1 MKTKS
6 ILLTTFLLLITLWV
20 GAAEFDKATYY
31 SAANNTCGATLKTK
45 MRTIINGECNG
56 VQFSQMSYGSG
67 YLNGV
72 WGAFQ
77 TTDCVAGTSTI
88 IDRYSCITSYTVGTD
103 QGSSSSEEGKGGYNR
118 EHSFPK
124 SWFGGSTS
132 AGPGTDL
139 FHIYPTDVTVNNKR
153 SAYPF
158 GEVRNASFTSSGAYP
173 SKLGTGGY
181 GSQTSYTVFEPADKW
196 KGDFAR
202 TYFYMVTCY
211 ENDIVSWYNNYSNT
225 DVTKVLNGTK
235 YPAFQT
241 WYLDMM
247 LKWAENDPVDEIETA
262 RNEAVMAKQHNRNP
276 FIDYPGLE
284 QYIWGTFKTT
294 NVSINNYVDP
304 YNGTPPAPTP
314 SITLSPAT
322 ASLTVG
328 NSLTLTATTQNATG
342 ATVTWTSSNTSVATV
357 TGGTVTALAE
367 GTAVI
372 TAKITV
378 GGTTY
383 SATCDVTVTRNETP
397 PVVGGDYV
405 KVTSAPADW
414 SGTYLIVCEDASVAL
429 NGALSSL
436 DVVSN
441 TISVSPTN
449 NQITSTPTTEAA
461 EFTIASRT
469 SGGYSIMT
477 KGGTYIGHSG
487 SNNALKTSSSDDFEN
502 GISVS
507 DGNVTI
513 TCNGKNLRF
522 NSSSGQTRFRYFG
535 SDQTAIQLYKKTES
549 APAVPG
555 ITLDQTSVTEEVGS
569 TFTLTATTQNAD
581 GATVVWASSNP
592 QVATVNDGLVR
603 CVASG
608 ATSISATITVNG
620 VSVAATCNV
629 TVVDNSS
636 SGGDGTLDNPY
647 SVAEVLALFASN
659 SVPTSNVYV
668 KGIISRITSL
678 NTSVYT
684 NARYYI
690 SDDGSET
697 GEFYVYNG
705 KYLEGADF
713 TSDDQIQTGD
723 EVVIYGKLTTYNT
736 INEFAAGNYIVSL
749 KRPSSVLLGDV
760 NRDGYVTIADVTALV
775 NIILGKATEG
785 DSNNYDFQAANV
797 NQDEDITIA
806 DVTALVNLILHK
818 E

>member
-1 MKTKS
+1 MKEMKR

-211 ENDIVSWYNNYSNT
+211 ENDIVSWYNTYSNT
-225 DVTKVLNGTK
+225 DVVKVLNGTK

-247 LKWAENDPVDEIETA
+247 LKWAENDPVDAIEIA

-284 QYIWGTFKTT
+284 QYIWGTLKTT
-294 NVSINNYVDP
+294 NVSISNYVDP
-304 YNGTPPAPTP
+304 YNGTPPTPTP

-342 ATVTWTSSNTSVATV
+342 ATVTWMSSNTSVATV

-378 GGTTY
+378 SGSTY
-383 SATCDVTVTRNETP
+383 SATCYVTVTRNETP
-397 PVVGGDYV
+397 PVVEGDSYV
-405 KVTSAPADW
+405 KVTSSADLTD
-414 SGTYLIVCEDASVAL
+414 GQYLIVCESLNLAMDGSLTADA
-429 NGALSSL
+429 N
-436 DVVSN
+436 SN
-441 TISVSPTN
+441 TISVDIADNTIPSTSATDAASFMISQSGSVFFIKGAGGSYIGGQSNTN
-449 NQITSTPTTEAA
+449 KVVYASSSIDNAIT
-461 EFTIASRT
+461 I
-469 SGGYSIMT
+469 SGGNAI
-477 KGGTYIGHSG
+477 IV
-487 SNNALKTSSSDDFEN
+487 SNSTH
-502 GISVS
+502 
-507 DGNVTI
+507 
-513 TCNGKNLRF
+513 LRYRDEA
-522 NSSSGQTRFRYFG
+522 SQGQTRFRYFK
-535 SDQTAIQLYKKTES
+535 SANYEDIQLYKK
-549 APAVPG
+549 
-555 ITLDQTSVTEEVGS
+555 
-569 TFTLTATTQNAD
+569 
-581 GATVVWASSNP
+581 
-592 QVATVNDGLVR
+592 VAT
-603 CVASG
+603 
-608 ATSISATITVNG
+608 
-620 VSVAATCNV
+620 
-629 TVVDNSS
+629 
-636 SGGDGTLDNPY
+636 
-647 SVAEVLALFASN
+647 
-659 SVPTSNVYV
+659 
-668 KGIISRITSL
+668 
-678 NTSVYT
+678 
-684 NARYYI
+684 
-690 SDDGSET
+690 ET
-697 GEFYVYNG
+697 
-705 KYLEGADF
+705 
-713 TSDDQIQTGD
+713 T
-723 EVVIYGKLTTYNT
+723 
-736 INEFAAGNYIVSL
+736 
-749 KRPSSVLLGDV
+749 VLLGDV

-785 DSNNYDFQAANV
+785 DSNNYDFKAADV
-797 NQDEDITIA
+797 NEDEDITIA